1 MKDKLSTN
9 ALNEAESP
17 AFLVGAVISCFSKHH
32 SYFVIPKK
40 CKGKR
45 MAFQKG
51 WEAKQNG
58 LSSKDCPY
66 EPRIKNQ
73 QPKNPY
79 HNYWH
84 LGYECC
90 QNSL

>member
-1 MKDKLSTN
+1 MKLEN
-9 ALNEAESP
+9 ENLNEP
-17 AFLVGAVISCFSKHH
+17 INPHLQVGAVISCFSNHH
-32 SYFVIPKK
+32 SYYVIPIK

-51 WEAKQNG
+51 WKAKTQG
-58 LSSKDCPY
+58 LLLKDCPY
-66 EPRIKNQ
+66 DAKIKNQ
-73 QPKNPY
+73 KPTNTY